1 MRYNDVTL
9 GIIGLGQIGASI
21 AAGLKGKVKTI
32 IGFDTNPD
40 NANYCL
46 NTGYIS
52 SALSLK
58 EVARNCD
65 IVAIATPVDQIG
77 CIALNLLNYG
87 NQQLVVFDAGSVKAT
102 IKETLLTY
110 PKRGQFVST
119 HPMAG
124 NAGQGPQYASGNL
137 FKGKL
142 TFICDEQLSTNRSV
156 GLVAGLWNLL
166 GSRIEFTDSTQH
178 DMLMAYISHLPQL
191 AAFALANTVTYSS
204 KEIDGILRAAS
215 SGFDSMTRLAL
226 SSARMWIPIIQQNR
240 DNILNAL
247 SAMQQQL
254 NQLETFIRQNNQV
267 ALQSVIA
274 QANSIRSAFE
284 EQHNQKI
291 KSHDNQTVKN

>member
-1 MRYNDVTL
+1 MKYNDVTL

-32 IGFDTNPD
+32 VGFDINPN
-40 NANYCL
+40 NAKYCL
-46 NTGYIS
+46 NAGYIS

-58 EVARNCD
+58 EVARYCD

-77 CIALNLLNYG
+77 SIALNLLNYG
-87 NQQLVVFDAGSVKAT
+87 NQQLVVFDAGSVKTT

-110 PKRGQFVST
+110 PKREQFVST

-124 NAGQGPQYASGNL
+124 NTGQGPQYASENL
-137 FKGKL
+137 FRGKL
-142 TFICDEQLSTNRSV
+142 TYICDEQLSTNRSV
-156 GLVAGLWNLL
+156 SLVAGLWNLL

-178 DMLMAYISHLPQL
+178 DMLIAYISHLPQL

-204 KEIDGILRAAS
+204 KEIGETLKAAS
-215 SGFDSMTRLAL
+215 NGFDSMTRLAM

-240 DNILNAL
+240 ENILTAL

-254 NQLETFIRQNNQV
+254 NQLETFIRQNNRV
-267 ALQSVIA
+267 ALQSIIA
-274 QANSIRSAFE
+274 QANSIRSVFE
-284 EQHNQKI
+284 EQQNKNT
-291 KSHDNQTVKN
+291 KSHDNQIVKS